1 MKILTKGLENYIDVN
16 YFSNNYRQPFVKKN
30 VEKIGKYDLV

>member
-1 MKILTKGLENYIDVN
+1 MKILTKGLENYIGAN
-16 YFSNNYRQPFVKKN
+16 YFPNNYRQPFVKKN